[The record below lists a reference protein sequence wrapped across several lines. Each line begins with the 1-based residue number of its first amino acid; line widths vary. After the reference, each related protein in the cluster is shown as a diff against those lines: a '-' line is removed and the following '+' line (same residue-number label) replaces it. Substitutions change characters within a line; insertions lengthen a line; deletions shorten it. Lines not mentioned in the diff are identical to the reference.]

1 METAL
6 FAFLPGALLMIF
18 RAGGMILGLPVLGR
32 RGDSRWPRMVLA
44 VGMGALL
51 YLPNPVIVPLPPNF
65 FVFAVMAVREVL
77 VGLLLGMGLN
87 TLFGT
92 LVVAGEIIGQNMGL
106 NMSRAVDP
114 DTGDQGV
121 VLSKFLETMGL
132 ILFFKL
138 NGHLLVFR
146 ILAVVNG
153 VLPLGAPFDPAR
165 AMKGFTALTEAVFS
179 NAMSLAAPVF
189 AVMLLMMLTLLVV
202 GRAVQQIN
210 LMEFAF
216 ALQIVIGLMGC
227 VVFIPRVLPHVE
239 EILEQIAGAVVR
251 LAAPF

>member
-18 RAGGMILGLPVLGR
+18 RAGGMIMGLPVLGR
-32 RGDSRWPRMVLA
+32 RGDSRWPRIVLA

-51 YLPNPVIVPLPPNF
+51 YLPNPVIVPLPANF
-65 FVFAVMAVREVL
+65 FLFALMAVREVL

-106 NMSRAVDP
+106 NMSRAMDP

-121 VLSKFLETMGL
+121 VLSQFLETMGL

-138 NGHLLVFR
+138 NGHLLAFR
-146 ILAVVNG
+146 IIAAVNH
-153 VLPLGAPFDPAR
+153 VLPLGAPFDPGR
-165 AMKGFTALTEAVFS
+165 ALKGFTALTDAIFT
-179 NAMSLAAPVF
+179 NGMSLAAPVF
-189 AVMLLMMLTLLVV
+189 AVMLLMMLALLVV

-210 LMEFAF
+210 MMEFAF

-239 EILEQIAGAVVR
+239 EIFERIAAATIHLAV
-251 LAAPF
+251 PF

>member
-6 FAFLPGALLMIF
+6 LAFLPGALLMIF
-18 RAGGMILGLPVLGR
+18 RTGGMIMGLPVLGR
-32 RGDSRWPRMVLA
+32 RGDSRWPRIVLA
-44 VGMGALL
+44 VGMGVLL
-51 YLPNPVIVPLPPNF
+51 YLPRPVLVPLPPNF
-65 FVFAVMAVREVL
+65 FVFAVMAVREIL

-106 NMSRAVDP
+106 NMSRAMDP
-114 DTGDQGV
+114 ETGDQGV

-132 ILFFKL
+132 ILFFQL
-138 NGHLLVFR
+138 DGHLLVFR
-146 ILAVVNG
+146 ILDAVNRA
-153 VLPLGAPFDPAR
+153 LPLGVPFDPAR
-165 AMKGFTALTEAVFS
+165 ALKGFTALTDAVFS

-189 AVMLLMMLTLLVV
+189 GVMLLMMLALLVV

-216 ALQIVIGLMGC
+216 ALQIVVGLMGC
-227 VVFIPRVLPHVE
+227 VVFIPRVLPRLGE
-239 EILEQIAGAVVR
+239 LLEQVAGAVIR
-251 LAAPF
+251 LAVPF